1 MAFEHLMRNSD
12 IHTHNSEGAS
22 IFNLSHHNP
31 TLYSRKPTYAG
42 AKLFKILPAEV
53 KRGLPGLLRTWLHR
67 WLLRDPINDSLH
79 EMGQWVQETFP
90 VDTGNSSSSHTSVS
104 HRLWYDIRDL
114 EESSVFQ
121 AQLQVRNRYGWSDLS
136 DVYQF
141 YTRAPNEDV
150 VGEFH

>member
-1 MAFEHLMRNSD
+1 MYRFRE
-12 IHTHNSEGAS
+12 NSE
-22 IFNLSHHNP
+22 FLELS
-31 TLYSRKPTYAG
+31 LVRKCSKH
-42 AKLFKILPAEV
+42 AKL
-53 KRGLPGLLRTWLHR
+53 
-67 WLLRDPINDSLH
+67 INDSLH

-150 VGEFH
+150 VEHNMELLSSRGLLLQHCLLLTVFACCRFVL